1 MEFVRN
7 HLDLRVI
14 QLQSNTCINLA
25 GSELAEGLMILKR
38 LEKFS
43 IDPRYF
49 RDYINRWTAGA
60 VKIDPS
66 QQYSVHSPLS
76 LVMVQLSEK
85 TTLKEVEIGV
95 FTTLSQSM

>member
-1 MEFVRN
+1 MGFVRN

-14 QLQSNTCINLA
+14 QLQSNTCHNLA
-25 GSELAEGLMILKR
+25 GAELAEGLMVLKR

-43 IDPRYF
+43 VDPRYF
-49 RDYINRWTAGA
+49 RDYVNRWTGA
-60 VKIDPS
+60 IKIDPS

-95 FTTLSQSM
+95 FTTLSQSR